1 MKKIKIILI
10 LLFVTFFI
18 YGCGFKPIYSTNN
31 LDLKF
36 SEINFKSNKLNNQIA
51 KSLKSFSNPNGVRN
65 FDVNL
70 DAIKEKKILS
80 KNSKGDTETFEF
92 KIVLNLTVEIKG
104 NLHNKKFIKKIKYN
118 NNDNKFELKQYEIEV
133 EKQII
138 TDLIE
143 EILIFFQKFK

>member
-1 MKKIKIILI
+1 MI

-70 DAIKEKKILS
+70 DAIKEKRPPVITTHS
-80 KNSKGDTETFEF
+80 IF
-92 KIVLNLTVEIKG
+92 V
-104 NLHNKKFIKKIKYN
+104 
-118 NNDNKFELKQYEIEV
+118 
-133 EKQII
+133 II
-138 TDLIE
+138 TYKI
-143 EILIFFQKFK
+143 IFI